1 MPLPTPIFLPIKSP
15 ADFRA
20 LLAPLNIKSE
30 TIIVKPAWFSPHPGT
45 FTEAE
50 VLEAVLSALP
60 KEASKLVVEGYSGER
75 NDGSRQ
81 IDPSDQKKDWAW
93 IAEQD
98 RWFRDTYGFTEVFGK
113 YNAEYLSVT
122 EEVWSGRVAPAGE
135 VAKLVEQTGPPLAHA
150 ELYAQVPLK
159 LWELRGSTFISLA
172 KIKGGFSL
180 SLKNL
185 FGLIAEPL
193 RLGYHGKDGESL
205 SQSIADIARIYFSL
219 FDVAGVCE
227 AAFVS
232 AVYRPGGAYSTTWGE
247 YDLVKSPEVAGAA
260 RDLLALDAAI
270 ATIFG
275 REPGQLDFLQILSGI
290 YGPLDEK
297 KIAEIAHKCRPLF
310 SRLLTGYPL

>member
-1 MPLPTPIFLPIKSP
+1 MRLPTPIFLPIKSP
-15 ADFRA
+15 TDFQS
-20 LLAPLNIKSE
+20 LLAPLNIKGE
-30 TIIVKPAWFSPHPGT
+30 TIIIKPAWFSPHPGN
-45 FTEAE
+45 FTEAKA
-50 VLEAVLSALP
+50 LDAVLSALP
-60 KEASKLVVEGYSGER
+60 QKACKLVVEGYSGER

-81 IDPSDQKKDWAW
+81 INFTDQKKDWAW

-98 RWFRDTYGFTEVFGK
+98 RWFRDTYGFTKVFNK
-113 YNAEYLSVT
+113 HKAEYLSVT

-135 VAKLVEQTGPPLAHA
+135 VAKLVQQNGPPLAHA

-180 SLKNL
+180 SVKNL

-193 RLGYHGKDGESL
+193 RLRYHGKDGESL

-219 FDVAGVCE
+219 FDMVGVCE

-247 YDLVKSPEVAGAA
+247 YDLVESPEVACAA
-260 RDLLALDAAI
+260 GDLLTLDAAI

-290 YGPLDEK
+290 YGPLDQK
-297 KIAEIAHKCRPLF
+297 KIAEIAHKYRPLF
-310 SRLLTGYPL
+310 SRLLTNYPL